1 MADPSMP
8 GFGAEPHDAATR
20 LTGEMQVPDADHR
33 AHDPMLVAGLL
44 DRSSAESERGRAEV
58 LVASCSEC
66 AALHRDLVT
75 LVEATRALP
84 APRRTRDFTISV
96 QDAARLRPSGWRR
109 VVAVF
114 GSTRDAFS
122 RPLAI
127 GLTTIGLAG
136 LLVTTVPGA
145 LPGSTSTA
153 SLPTLAQPA
162 GDAGAGANSE
172 SSGGSK
178 EAPGASAAPSA
189 PGPAAAA
196 LTAPSPATTDAP
208 APLAPS
214 GAPEPSGESFDTYL
228 GAPAAS
234 QGAAAMAPASSDSGE
249 RQGADRTAG
258 TSIAQPASFDHVAT
272 VLLAGLFLAA
282 GIGLFVLRWAAR
294 RI

>member
-1 MADPSMP
+1 MP
-8 GFGAEPHDAATR
+8 GPGAEPHAAATR
-20 LTGEMQVPDADHR
+20 LTGEMQVPNAEHR

-44 DRSSAESERGRAEV
+44 DRSSTDPERGRAEA
-58 LVASCSEC
+58 LVASCGDC

-75 LVEATRALP
+75 LREATRALP
-84 APRRTRDFTISV
+84 VPRRTRDFTITA
-96 QDAARLRPSGWRR
+96 QDAARLRRTGWRR
-109 VVAVF
+109 IVAVF

-153 SLPTLAQPA
+153 SLPTLGQPA

-172 SSGGSK
+172 SLGGSK

-196 LTAPSPATTDAP
+196 LTAPSPGPTDAR

-214 GAPEPSGESFDTYL
+214 GAPEPSGESFDTYV

-234 QGAAAMAPASSDSGE
+234 QGAAAIAPAPSLSSE
-249 RQGADRTAG
+249 RQGADRTTV
-258 TSIAQPASFDHVAT
+258 TSIPQPASLEHVAT
-272 VLLAGLFLAA
+272 VLLAGLLLAA

-294 RI
+294 HI